1 MGNDPGTFSRFRE
14 ASMKLAA
21 RMERLG
27 TETAFEVLARAK
39 ALEREGRSIIHLEIG
54 EPDFDTPENVVAA
67 GVEALQGGATH
78 YTPSAGIEPLKQAVA
93 EDQATRK
100 GLTVSP
106 DNVVVTPGGKPIM
119 FYLML
124 ALLEAGDEVLYPD
137 PGFPIYES
145 MVDFCGA
152 ARRPVGFIERD
163 GRFYWD
169 VDSLVNLAGP
179 RTKLII
185 VNTPSN
191 PVGCTVSDADLQ
203 RIADVAQKYDIFV
216 LSDEIYS
223 RILYE
228 GSFTSLAALPGMSAR
243 TCVLDGFSKTYA
255 MTGWRLGYGI
265 MPDWLARQIARLATN
280 CNSCTAAF
288 TQLAGVQAL
297 EGPQESVK
305 QMVDEFR
312 ARRDVIVAGLNAL
325 EGVRCSMPQ
334 GAFYAFANI
343 EGTGMKSREAADYF
357 LYEAGVA
364 VLSGTSFGAN
374 GEGYIRLSYAN
385 SLDNLE
391 LAVERMAAALAS
403 RRGVATT

>member
-1 MGNDPGTFSRFRE
+1 MGNDPAFFSRFRE
-14 ASMKLAA
+14 ARMKLAA
-21 RMERLG
+21 RMQRLG
-27 TETAFEVLARAK
+27 TETAFEVLARAR

-54 EPDFDTPENVVAA
+54 EPDFDTPVNVVAA

-78 YTPSAGIEPLKQAVA
+78 YTPSAGIDPLREAIA
-93 EDQATRK
+93 LDQAQRK

-106 DNVVVTPGGKPIM
+106 ANVVVTPGGKPIM

-124 ALLEAGDEVLYPD
+124 ALLDQGDEVVYPD

-145 MVDFCGA
+145 MVNFCGA
-152 ARRPVGFIERD
+152 TGRPIGFVERERRFQ
-163 GRFYWD
+163 WD
-169 VDSLVNLAGP
+169 VDSLVNQVGP

-203 RIADVAQKYDIFV
+203 RIAEVARRHDAFV

-223 RILYE
+223 RILYD
-228 GSFTSLAALPGMSAR
+228 GSFTSLATLPGMAER

-265 MPDWLARQIARLATN
+265 MPEWLAPQIARLATN
-280 CNSCTAAF
+280 CNSCNAAF
-288 TQLAGVQAL
+288 TQLAGLEAL
-297 EGPQESVK
+297 TGSQDSVNA
-305 QMVDEFR
+305 MVEEFR
-312 ARRDVIVAGLNAL
+312 VRRDAIVAGLNAL
-325 EGVRCSMPQ
+325 DGVRCSMPQ
-334 GAFYAFANI
+334 GAFYVFANI
-343 EGTGMKSREAADYF
+343 EGTGMTSREAADYF

-385 SLDNLE
+385 SLDNLN
-391 LAVERMAAALAS
+391 LAVVRMATALAS
-403 RRGVATT
+403 RRGVAAT

>member
-1 MGNDPGTFSRFRE
+1 MGNDPGIFSLFWE
-14 ASMKLAA
+14 TTMKLAA

-39 ALEREGRSIIHLEIG
+39 ALEREGRNIIHLEIG
-54 EPDFDTPENVVAA
+54 EPDFDTPVNVVAA
-67 GVEALQGGATH
+67 GVEALQAGATH
-78 YTPSAGIEPLKQAVA
+78 YTPSAGIEPLRRAIA
-93 EDQATRK
+93 EDQSKRK
-100 GLTVSP
+100 GLAASP

-124 ALLEAGDEVLYPD
+124 ALLEEGDEVIYPD

-152 ARRPVGFIERD
+152 TRRPIGFIERD
-163 GRFYWD
+163 GRFQWD
-169 VDSLVNLAGP
+169 VDSLVHQAGP

-191 PVGCTVSDADLQ
+191 PVGCTVSDDDLQ
-203 RIADVAQKYDIFV
+203 RIADAAIRHDVFV

-223 RILYE
+223 RMQYE
-228 GSFTSLAALPGMSAR
+228 GSFTSLATLPGMSER

-255 MTGWRLGYGI
+255 MTGWRLGYGV
-265 MPDWLARQIARLATN
+265 MPDWLAPQIARLATN
-280 CNSCTAAF
+280 CNSCNAAF
-288 TQLAGVQAL
+288 TQLAGLEAL
-297 EGPQESVK
+297 EGSQDSVTE
-305 QMVDEFR
+305 MVEQFR
-312 ARRDVIVAGLNAL
+312 ARRDVVVTGLNAL
-325 EGVRCSMPQ
+325 DGVRCSMPQ

-385 SLDNLE
+385 SLDNLN
-391 LAVERMAAALAS
+391 LAIDRMATALAS
-403 RRGVATT
+403 RKGVAAT

>member
-1 MGNDPGTFSRFRE
+1 
-14 ASMKLAA
+14 
-21 RMERLG
+21 MERLG

-39 ALEREGRSIIHLEIG
+39 ALEREGKSIIHLEIG
-54 EPDFDTPENVVAA
+54 EPDFDTPKNVVEA
-67 GVEALQGGATH
+67 GALALHQGATH
-78 YTPSAGIEPLKQAVA
+78 YTPSAGIEPLREAIAV
-93 EDQATRK
+93 DQSRRK
-100 GLTVSP
+100 GLSVAP
-106 DNVVVTPGGKPIM
+106 CNVVVTPGGKPIM

-124 ALLEAGDEVLYPD
+124 ALLEEGDEVIYPD

-145 MVDFCGA
+145 MVNFCGA
-152 ARRPVGFIERD
+152 RRSPVGFVERD

-169 VDSLVNLAGP
+169 VDSLVSQAGS

-191 PVGCTVSDADLQ
+191 PVGCTISTADLK
-203 RIADVAQKYDIFV
+203 RIADVAKKNDAFV

-228 GSFTSLAALPGMSAR
+228 GSFVSLAALPGMAER

-265 MPDWLARQIARLATN
+265 MPEWLATQIARLATN

-288 TQLAGVQAL
+288 TQMAGVEAL
-297 EGPQESVK
+297 AGPQESVTA
-305 QMVDEFR
+305 MVEEFR
-312 ARRDVIVAGLNAL
+312 ARRDIIVAGLNAL
-325 EGVRCSMPQ
+325 DGVRCSMPQ

-343 EGTGMKSREAADYF
+343 EGIGMTSRAAADYF

-364 VLSGTSFGAN
+364 VLSGTSFGSN

-385 SLDNLE
+385 SLQNLE
-391 LAVERMAAALAS
+391 LAIARMAGALES
-403 RRGVATT
+403 RRRVGAM